1 MNLIRWTLGRVVQR
15 RSSRPDVRLRISN
28 LTRQVELAH
37 CVDVADHGAK
47 RRKGLLGREM
57 LSAGEGLWIVPC
69 ESVHTFGMQFP
80 IDLVYLDG
88 DKRVKKVRNDVPPWR
103 ISACLSAYS
112 VLELASGSIRRTG
125 TKPGDKLEFS
135 SVPLPGDRPQDP
147 DATGRTLPEA
157 EGTTSRRGAAINR
170 SSGSDGWRGEAM
182 QGVLT
187 ARSFHLRMA
196 YLCAAILCIS
206 FTGCRLTSV
215 QITWGELMIAL
226 FVALAFVLPLPLYWY
241 EKQRADMREAAMTIP
256 WALVLAVILP
266 SLVPL
271 AARANMP
278 LQDAHF
284 ARLDQLLGISVPG
297 IMTWAAHH
305 WLGSVINRS
314 YPLLIPLLPIAIFA
328 PALTGKW
335 RDARAFVVANMAA
348 FAIGLPLFALLPAVG
363 PWYGFHLIAGP
374 DQIHSQSELFLA
386 RVPGPYIFHPAGI
399 VCFPSFHVIWAIFWA
414 RGLWGF
420 KVLRIPVTVLSGV
433 IILST
438 MTTGWHYFSDV
449 FAGAIVAALSIA
461 LAESWNGSSDLRWPF
476 RAESDSVTDSAL
488 SLADTSA

>member
-1 MNLIRWTLGRVVQR
+1 
-15 RSSRPDVRLRISN
+15 
-28 LTRQVELAH
+28 
-37 CVDVADHGAK
+37 VADYGAK
-47 RRKGLLGREM
+47 RRKGLLGRET

-69 ESVHTFGMQFP
+69 ESVHTFGMRFP
-80 IDLVYLDG
+80 IDLVYLDR
-88 DKRVKKVRNDVPPWR
+88 DKRVKKIRSDVPPWR
-103 ISACLSAYS
+103 MSVCLSAHS
-112 VLELASGSIRRTG
+112 ILELASGSIRRTG
-125 TKPGDKLEFS
+125 TKPGDMLEFS
-135 SVPLPGDRPQDP
+135 PAPLPSDRPREP
-147 DATGRTLPEA
+147 DASDPTLREP
-157 EGTTSRRGAAINR
+157 EGTTSVRAAAIKR
-170 SSGSDGWRGEAM
+170 SSAPDGWRGEAM
-182 QGVLT
+182 HGVMT
-187 ARSFHLRMA
+187 ARTFHLRMA
-196 YLCAAILCIS
+196 YVCAAILCIS
-206 FTGCRLTSV
+206 FTGCRLTSI
-215 QITWGELMIAL
+215 QIAWGELMIAL

-241 EKQRADMREAAMTIP
+241 EKQRTDMREAAMTIP

-278 LQDAHF
+278 LQDANF
-284 ARLDQLLGISVPG
+284 ARLDQLLDISVPS

-335 RDARAFVVANMAA
+335 KDARAFVVANMAA

-363 PWYGFHLIAGP
+363 PWYGFHLVAGP
-374 DQIHSQSELFLA
+374 DQIHCQSELFLL
-386 RVPGPYIFHPAGI
+386 RIPGPYIFHPAGI

-420 KVLRIPVTVLSGV
+420 KVLRIPVTALSGV

-449 FAGAIVAALSIA
+449 FAGAVVATISIA
-461 LAESWNGSSDLRWPF
+461 LAESCNRSSNLGWPPLT
-476 RAESDSVTDSAL
+476 ESDSVTDSTL
-488 SLADTSA
+488 SLVVTRT